1 MNLPEIF
8 RTLTTF
14 VFDVDGVL
22 TDGTLLVLPG
32 GLMARKMNVK
42 DGYGLQLAV
51 KKGYNVVIISGGAS
65 EEVEERLRK
74 LGVSE
79 VFMRVTNKL
88 AVLTEYLETRQL
100 SWQEAMFM
108 GDDIPD
114 MAVMKKVGLAC
125 CPLDA
130 VVEIK
135 EISSYISP
143 INGGY
148 GCARDI
154 IEKVL
159 KIRGHWSDDTHIP
172 SR

>member
-22 TDGTLLVLPG
+22 TDGTLLLLPDG
-32 GLMARKMNVK
+32 VMARKMNVK

-88 AVLTEYLETRQL
+88 AVLSEYLQNRHL
-100 SWQEAMFM
+100 SWGEAMFM

-114 MAVMKKVGLAC
+114 MEVMKKVGLAC

-130 VVEIK
+130 VAEIK
-135 EISSYISP
+135 EISAYISP

-148 GCARDI
+148 GCGRDI

-159 KIRGHWSDDTHIP
+159 RIRGHWSDDTHIP
-172 SR
+172 SS